1 MDLELVGFALK
12 SDPAQTVDVAR
23 YFELK
28 GEYEKAVE
36 LYQKGGDAPKALD
49 LCFKAGAEGR
59 KGVFDALRQIAEGL
73 GEETSPQVLARCA
86 EFFLEHQH
94 FEKAVALYRKGRR
107 YLQAVELCVQHK
119 LKITEEMAEEL
130 TPDKDDPGRKEVL
143 CALARAC
150 KRQGG
155 HHLAC
160 KKYTQAGERLKA
172 LKCLLK
178 SGDTKSITYYANVS
192 RNREIYILAANY
204 LQSLDWH
211 NQADTMKSIIQFY
224 TKAKAYEQLSSFY
237 DACAQVEIDEYRD
250 YEKAAGALAE
260 AAKHLAKDKSGG
272 PGREERLAALRQ
284 RIRLVEQ
291 FVKARRLAKTQPLE
305 MVELC
310 TELLAEPGVEA
321 AVRVGD
327 AFAMLV
333 EHRHGQRDFRAAHEL
348 LRQMKQRRIVLNPYV
363 EKDMVAEIYAA
374 VGASERDDDDGG
386 GEGKGGD
393 GSGSEDEVDD
403 DIDDDVGEELDESL
417 GEESDEEKYS
427 GAK

>member
-1 MDLELVGFALK
+1 
-12 SDPAQTVDVAR
+12 
-23 YFELK
+23 
-28 GEYEKAVE
+28 
-36 LYQKGGDAPKALD
+36 
-49 LCFKAGAEGR
+49 
-59 KGVFDALRQIAEGL
+59 
-73 GEETSPQVLARCA
+73 
-86 EFFLEHQH
+86 
-94 FEKAVALYRKGRR
+94 
-107 YLQAVELCVQHK
+107 
-119 LKITEEMAEEL
+119 
-130 TPDKDDPGRKEVL
+130 
-143 CALARAC
+143 
-150 KRQGG
+150 
-155 HHLAC
+155 
-160 KKYTQAGERLKA
+160 
-172 LKCLLK
+172 
-178 SGDTKSITYYANVS
+178 
-192 RNREIYILAANY
+192 
-204 LQSLDWH
+204 
-211 NQADTMKSIIQFY
+211 MKSIIQFY

-374 VGASERDDDDGG
+374 VGASERDDDGGG

-393 GSGSEDEVDD
+393 GSGSEDEVEDEID
-403 DIDDDVGEELDESL
+403 DDDVGEELDESL